1 MFCLIKRYFAT
12 AAFTISVAA
21 GTAALTPV
29 SAQAQ
34 QGATVTPPPGCTA
47 FLTTQ
52 SRGCVVSHNWTCEG
66 DPEGTHWRLS
76 MDEDGPFY
84 LSFTDAEFRWLLS
97 YELRSGAQNTLI
109 QPEDDPASITDLFET
124 GTDSMSFS
132 TIHENGA
139 GQRIQRDYTGFD
151 RLTGDTVQI
160 DGRTL
165 NRTQFSYEY
174 DLGEGP
180 RRVEGGQFV
189 SEDWRM
195 FFGGVEVTTLPNGE
209 TRESDSSPMDF
220 AEPGEPGFLS
230 ATPLYD
236 CGDMMS

>member
-1 MFCLIKRYFAT
+1 MLSRIKRHFAT
-12 AAFTISVAA
+12 AALCLTVAA
-21 GTAALTPV
+21 GTAALSAGP
-29 SAQAQ
+29 AQAQ

-52 SRGCVVSHNWTCEG
+52 SRGCTVSHNWTCEG
-66 DPEGTHWRLS
+66 DPEGTHWRLT
-76 MDEDGPFY
+76 MDQDGPFY

-109 QPEDDPASITDLFET
+109 QPEDDPASITDLFAT

-151 RLTGDTVQI
+151 RLTGETVVI
-160 DGRTL
+160 DGHTL

-180 RRVEGGQFV
+180 RRVEGNQFV
-189 SEDWRM
+189 SEEWRM
-195 FFGGVEVTTLPNGE
+195 FFGGVELTTLPNGE
-209 TRESDSSPMDF
+209 TRESDNSPMEF

>member
-1 MFCLIKRYFAT
+1 MFRLTNHYLIA
-12 AAFTISVAA
+12 
-21 GTAALTPV
+21 AALTFLVAGPGALITPTP
-29 SAQAQ
+29 AQAQ
-34 QGATVTPPPGCTA
+34 GAARVTPPPGCTA
-47 FLTTQ
+47 YLTTQ
-52 SRGCVVSHNWTCEG
+52 SRGCVVSHNWICEG
-66 DPEGTHWRLS
+66 DPEGTNWRLS
-76 MDEDGPFY
+76 MDQDGPFY

-109 QPEDDPASITDLFET
+109 QPEDDPASITDLFES

-139 GQRIQRDYTGFD
+139 GQRTQRDYTGFD
-151 RLTGDTVQI
+151 HLTGETVVI

-165 NRTQFSYEY
+165 NVTQFSYEY
-174 DLGEGP
+174 NLGEGP
-180 RRVEGGQFV
+180 RRVEGNQFV

-209 TRESDSSPMDF
+209 ARESDSSPMEF
-220 AEPGEPGFLS
+220 AEPGEAGFLS

>member
-1 MFCLIKRYFAT
+1 MVCLINRYLLT
-12 AAFTISVAA
+12 TAFTVSVAA
-21 GTAALTPV
+21 GALVLTPTPV
-29 SAQAQ
+29 QAQ
-34 QGATVTPPPGCTA
+34 QGPTVTPPPGCTA

-109 QPEDDPASITDLFET
+109 QPEDDPASITDLFAT

-132 TIHENGA
+132 TIHEAGS

-151 RLTGDTVQI
+151 RLTGELVEI
-160 DGRTL
+160 DGRIL
-165 NRTQFSYEY
+165 NRTEFSYEY

-180 RRVEGGQFV
+180 RRVEGNQFV

-209 TRESDSSPMDF
+209 SRESDNSPMDF

>member
-1 MFCLIKRYFAT
+1 MSFLINRYLAAAT
-12 AAFTISVAA
+12 LAVLVAA
-21 GTAALTPV
+21 TGSMIVPAAAVAQSTPR
-29 SAQAQ
+29 
-34 QGATVTPPPGCTA
+34 VTPPPGCTA

-52 SRGCVVSHNWTCEG
+52 SRGCTVSHNWTCEG
-66 DPEGTHWRLS
+66 DAEGTHWRLT

-109 QPEDDPASITDLFET
+109 QPEDDPASITDLFAT

-139 GQRIQRDYTGFD
+139 GQRTQRDYTGFD
-151 RLTGDTVQI
+151 RLTGETVVI
-160 DGRTL
+160 DGQTL

-180 RRVEGGQFV
+180 RRVEGYQFV

-195 FFGGVEVTTLPNGE
+195 FFGGTEVTTLPNGE
-209 TRESDSSPMDF
+209 TDEGEYSPMEF
-220 AEPGEPGFLS
+220 AEPGDRGFLS
-230 ATPLYD
+230 ATPIYD